1 MLSGRYVEI
10 PVYPLSFKEYTS
22 AHSAHGEST
31 RTGLLQKYIKFG
43 GLPYILKME
52 DSPQAA
58 FDYLGGVY
66 NTVVRKDI
74 MTRLKAT
81 NALALDGVTKYL
93 FDNVGNIT
101 SIRKISD
108 ALLSAGT
115 RITPPTV
122 ARYVDA
128 LTEAFVLL
136 KASRYD
142 LKGRHYL
149 QTQEKYYLNDLGL
162 RYYLLGDKP
171 GDFGHLLENVVF
183 TELKRRNH
191 SVAIGKLYTR
201 EIDFVATDSSGVS
214 YYQVAT
220 SVLSVGAL
228 ERELN
233 LLQSIPDNYPKYL
246 LTLDEVGTGSHKG
259 IEQINV
265 IDWLLQG

>member
-1 MLSGRYVEI
+1 
-10 PVYPLSFKEYTS
+10 
-22 AHSAHGEST
+22 
-31 RTGLLQKYIKFG
+31 
-43 GLPYILKME
+43 
-52 DSPQAA
+52 
-58 FDYLGGVY
+58 
-66 NTVVRKDI
+66 
-74 MTRLKAT
+74 
-81 NALALDGVTKYL
+81 
-93 FDNVGNIT
+93 
-101 SIRKISD
+101 
-108 ALLSAGT
+108 
-115 RITPPTV
+115 
-122 ARYVDA
+122 
-128 LTEAFVLL
+128 
-136 KASRYD
+136 
-142 LKGRHYL
+142 
-149 QTQEKYYLNDLGL
+149 
-162 RYYLLGDKP
+162 LGDKP